1 MFNFGWNEKLYDK
14 EKESID
20 ETSSNST
27 SSVFGFSRQLVKS
40 DFGNLPAPNR
50 GCDSQRIQ
58 ENDMSLSDL
67 GGWGS
72 IIYAGKM
79 TDDIFED
86 KSEGVRKSNR
96 VPKRRIIDG
105 SFEDGRHLDK
115 LIYSKVSADN
125 ELECEDGSNKKR
137 SISRVLK
144 RESDRPRNLDTRV
157 SQDIKSRSG
166 KSSDENDYS
175 DEEDILS
182 GEDLGGSKRKKA
194 KKFGDTL
201 GESRKELAVTTRQR
215 ALQTGK
221 DVSISGGSLIEFPN
235 GLPSAHTRKQKE
247 KLSDLEQQRR
257 AEALQKRRM
266 QAEAIRK
273 ILGQDSSRKK
283 KENQIKKRQ
292 VELAQEKAAN
302 SMKLAPHVVRWTSGL
317 NGIFVTFPEEM
328 GLPSVFKQE
337 SPSYPPPREN
347 CAGPSCPNTY
357 KYRCSKT
364 KLPLCSLQCY
374 KAIRVPKQPS
384 TACQ

>member
-1 MFNFGWNEKLYDK
+1 MTWHNV
-14 EKESID
+14 S
-20 ETSSNST
+20 
-27 SSVFGFSRQLVKS
+27 
-40 DFGNLPAPNR
+40 
-50 GCDSQRIQ
+50 
-58 ENDMSLSDL
+58 
-67 GGWGS
+67 GGM
-72 IIYAGKM
+72 Y
-79 TDDIFED
+79 
-86 KSEGVRKSNR
+86 
-96 VPKRRIIDG
+96 
-105 SFEDGRHLDK
+105 
-115 LIYSKVSADN
+115 
-125 ELECEDGSNKKR
+125 
-137 SISRVLK
+137 
-144 RESDRPRNLDTRV
+144 
-157 SQDIKSRSG
+157 RSG